1 MIYYGNFYPP
11 PSLERNSGINT
22 KFYKFNLNDSNL
34 DINTLSATN
43 TQESIKNFS
52 YTQIN
57 NSQHSGGVSFD
68 GDLRVPVEVPT
79 IAEKTVTIPG
89 SDGAFIYGYVS
100 IMKSYSNQERVAL
113 PAFAF
118 TNDKFSPGY
127 SFSSTEFGD
136 VIEAVTRFT
145 IIKVSHPDFDVTETI
160 NFNIQMQNADAVA
173 YYLYIW
179 VQK

>member
-1 MIYYGNFYPP
+1 MINLISPL
-11 PSLERNSGINT
+11 LERNSGINI
-22 KFYKFNLNDSNL
+22 KFYKFDIYNSNL
-34 DINTLSATN
+34 SANTLD
-43 TQESIKNFS
+43 FS
-52 YTQIN
+52 YIIN
-57 NSQHSGGVSFD
+57 SNQHSGGTSID
-68 GDLRVPVEVPT
+68 GDSRVPAEVPT

-127 SFSSTEFGD
+127 SFSSTEYGD
-136 VIEAVTRFT
+136 AIEAATRFT

>member
-1 MIYYGNFYPP
+1 MGIFIP
-11 PSLERNSGINT
+11 PSLEGNSGINT

>member
-11 PSLERNSGINT
+11 PLERNSGINT

-43 TQESIKNFS
+43 TQESIKKFS

-57 NSQHSGGVSFD
+57 NSQHSGGASFD
-68 GDLRVPVEVPT
+68 EDLRVPVEVPT

-100 IMKSYSNQERVAL
+100 IMKSYSNRGRVAL

-136 VIEAVTRFT
+136 VIEAMTRFT

>member
-1 MIYYGNFYPP
+1 MSISNVIKFN
-11 PSLERNSGINT
+11 ETGINT

-34 DINTLSATN
+34 DINTRKH
-43 TQESIKNFS
+43 KNFS
-52 YTQIN
+52 YSILTGF
-57 NSQHSGGVSFD
+57 QHSGGTSED
-68 GDLRVPVEVPT
+68 RDPRVPVEIPT
-79 IAEKTVTIPG
+79 IAEKTVTISG
-89 SDGAFIYGYVS
+89 SDGAFIYDYVS
-100 IMKSYSNQERVAL
+100 IMKSYANQERVAL

-136 VIEAVTRFT
+136 AIEAESRFV

-160 NFNIQMQNADAVA
+160 NFDIQMQFADAVA

>member
-1 MIYYGNFYPP
+1 M
-11 PSLERNSGINT
+11 
-22 KFYKFNLNDSNL
+22 
-34 DINTLSATN
+34 
-43 TQESIKNFS
+43 
-52 YTQIN
+52 
-57 NSQHSGGVSFD
+57 
-68 GDLRVPVEVPT
+68 PT

-100 IMKSYSNQERVAL
+100 IMRSYFNQKRVAL

-127 SFSSTEFGD
+127 SFSSTEYGD
-136 VIEAVTRFT
+136 VIEAETRFT

>member
-11 PSLERNSGINT
+11 LERNSGINT
-22 KFYKFNLNDSNL
+22 KFYKFDLNDSNL

-43 TQESIKNFS
+43 TQESTKNYSFITS
-52 YTQIN
+52 IN
-57 NSQHSGGVSFD
+57 NQHSGGENID
-68 GDLRVPVEVPT
+68 GDLRVPAEVPT

-100 IMKSYSNQERVAL
+100 MMKSYSNQKRVAL

-118 TNDKFSPGY
+118 INDKFSPY
-127 SFSSTEFGD
+127 NFSSTEFGD
-136 VIEAVTRFT
+136 VTEAATRFV

-160 NFNIQMQNADAVA
+160 NFNIQIQNASAVA

>member
-1 MIYYGNFYPP
+1 MINLISPP
-11 PSLERNSGINT
+11 LERNSGINI
-22 KFYKFNLNDSNL
+22 KFYKFDIYNSNL
-34 DINTLSATN
+34 SANTLD
-43 TQESIKNFS
+43 IS
-52 YTQIN
+52 YTKDISYTNIN
-57 NSQHSGGVSFD
+57 NNQHSGGTSLD
-68 GDLRVPVEVPT
+68 GDPIVPAEVPT

-127 SFSSTEFGD
+127 SFSSTEYGD
-136 VIEAVTRFT
+136 VIDAATRFT

>member
-1 MIYYGNFYPP
+1 MGIFIPP
-11 PSLERNSGINT
+11 LERNSGINI
-22 KFYKFNLNDSNL
+22 KFYKFD
-34 DINTLSATN
+34 
-43 TQESIKNFS
+43 
-52 YTQIN
+52 IN
-57 NSQHSGGVSFD
+57 NSNLSANTLDFSYIINNDQHSGGTSLD
-68 GDLRVPVEVPT
+68 GDPRVPAEVPT

-127 SFSSTEFGD
+127 SFSSTEYGD
-136 VIEAVTRFT
+136 VIEAETRFT

-160 NFNIQMQNADAVA
+160 NLGAKV
-173 YYLYIW
+173 
-179 VQK
+179 K

>member
-1 MIYYGNFYPP
+1 MGIFIPP
-11 PSLERNSGINT
+11 PLERNSGINT

-68 GDLRVPVEVPT
+68 GDLRAPVEVPT

>member
-1 MIYYGNFYPP
+1 MGIFIPP
-11 PSLERNSGINT
+11 PLERNSGINT

-68 GDLRVPVEVPT
+68 GDLGVPVEVPT

>member
-1 MIYYGNFYPP
+1 MGIFIPP
-11 PSLERNSGINT
+11 PLERNSGINI
-22 KFYKFNLNDSNL
+22 KFYKFDIYNSNL
-34 DINTLSATN
+34 SANTLD
-43 TQESIKNFS
+43 IS
-52 YTQIN
+52 YTKIN
-57 NSQHSGGVSFD
+57 NGQHSGGASLD
-68 GDLRVPVEVPT
+68 GDPRVPTEVPT

-127 SFSSTEFGD
+127 SFSSTEYGD
-136 VIEAVTRFT
+136 VIEAATRFT

>member
-1 MIYYGNFYPP
+1 M
-11 PSLERNSGINT
+11 
-22 KFYKFNLNDSNL
+22 
-34 DINTLSATN
+34 SATN

-68 GDLRVPVEVPT
+68 GDLRAPVEVPT

-100 IMKSYSNQERVAL
+100 ITKSYSKRKRVAL

-136 VIEAVTRFT
+136 AIEAMTRFT

>member
-1 MIYYGNFYPP
+1 M
-11 PSLERNSGINT
+11 
-22 KFYKFNLNDSNL
+22 
-34 DINTLSATN
+34 
-43 TQESIKNFS
+43 
-52 YTQIN
+52 
-57 NSQHSGGVSFD
+57 
-68 GDLRVPVEVPT
+68 PT

-100 IMKSYSNQERVAL
+100 IMKSYSNQKRVAL

-127 SFSSTEFGD
+127 SFSSTEYGD
-136 VIEAVTRFT
+136 AIEDATRFT
-145 IIKVSHPDFDVTETI
+145 IIEVSHPDFDVTETI

>member
-1 MIYYGNFYPP
+1 MINLISP
-11 PSLERNSGINT
+11 LERNSGINI
-22 KFYKFNLNDSNL
+22 KFYKFDIYNSNL
-34 DINTLSATN
+34 SANTLD
-43 TQESIKNFS
+43 IS
-52 YTQIN
+52 YTNIN
-57 NSQHSGGVSFD
+57 NGQHSGGTSLD
-68 GDLRVPVEVPT
+68 GDLRVPAEVPT

-100 IMKSYSNQERVAL
+100 IMKRYSNQERVAL

-127 SFSSTEFGD
+127 SFSSTEYGD
-136 VIEAVTRFT
+136 AIEAETRFT

>member
-11 PSLERNSGINT
+11 LERNSGINT

-43 TQESIKNFS
+43 TQESTKNFS
-52 YTQIN
+52 YSILTGF
-57 NSQHSGGVSFD
+57 QHSGGTSED
-68 GDLRVPVEVPT
+68 GDLRVPAEVPT
-79 IAEKTVTIPG
+79 IAEKTVTISG

-100 IMKSYSNQERVAL
+100 IMKNYSNQERVAL

-136 VIEAVTRFT
+136 AIEAESRFV

-160 NFNIQMQNADAVA
+160 NFDIQMQFADAVA

>member
-1 MIYYGNFYPP
+1 MINLISPP
-11 PSLERNSGINT
+11 LERNSGINT
-22 KFYKFNLNDSNL
+22 KFYKFDISNSNL
-34 DINTLSATN
+34 SANTLDYL
-43 TQESIKNFS
+43 
-52 YTQIN
+52 YTQV
-57 NSQHSGGVSFD
+57 SGVQHSGGVSFD
-68 GDLRVPVEVPT
+68 GDPRVPAEVPT

-127 SFSSTEFGD
+127 SFSSTEYGD
-136 VIEAVTRFT
+136 VIEAATRFT

-160 NFNIQMQNADAVA
+160 NFNIQMQYADAVA
-173 YYLYIW
+173 HYLYIW

>member
-1 MIYYGNFYPP
+1 M
-11 PSLERNSGINT
+11 
-22 KFYKFNLNDSNL
+22 
-34 DINTLSATN
+34 
-43 TQESIKNFS
+43 
-52 YTQIN
+52 
-57 NSQHSGGVSFD
+57 
-68 GDLRVPVEVPT
+68 PT

-100 IMKSYSNQERVAL
+100 IMKSYSNQKRVAL

-127 SFSSTEFGD
+127 NFSSTEYGD
-136 VIEAVTRFT
+136 VIEAETRFT

>member
-1 MIYYGNFYPP
+1 MINLISPP
-11 PSLERNSGINT
+11 LERNSGINI
-22 KFYKFNLNDSNL
+22 KFYKFDIYNSNL
-34 DINTLSATN
+34 SANTLD
-43 TQESIKNFS
+43 FS
-52 YTQIN
+52 YIIN
-57 NSQHSGGVSFD
+57 NNKQHSGGTSID
-68 GDLRVPVEVPT
+68 GDSRVPEVVPT

-100 IMKSYSNQERVAL
+100 IVRSYSNQERVAL
-113 PAFAF
+113 PVFAF

-127 SFSSTEFGD
+127 SFSSTEYGD
-136 VIEAVTRFT
+136 VIEADTRFT

-160 NFNIQMQNADAVA
+160 NFNIQMQSADAVA

>member
-1 MIYYGNFYPP
+1 MINLISPP
-11 PSLERNSGINT
+11 LERNSGINT

-57 NSQHSGGVSFD
+57 NSQHSGGVSYD

-136 VIEAVTRFT
+136 VIEAMTRFT

>member
-1 MIYYGNFYPP
+1 MGIFIPP
-11 PSLERNSGINT
+11 PLERNSGINI
-22 KFYKFNLNDSNL
+22 KFYKFDINNSNL
-34 DINTLSATN
+34 SANTLSALN
-43 TQESIKNFS
+43 TQKIQKKYIYN
-52 YTQIN
+52 IN
-57 NSQHSGGVSFD
+57 NKQHSGGANFEED
-68 GDLRVPVEVPT
+68 PRAPEPVPT

-100 IMKSYSNQERVAL
+100 IMKSYANQKRVAL

-127 SFSSTEFGD
+127 NFSSTEYGD
-136 VIEAVTRFT
+136 AMEVETRFT

>member
-1 MIYYGNFYPP
+1 M
-11 PSLERNSGINT
+11 
-22 KFYKFNLNDSNL
+22 
-34 DINTLSATN
+34 SATN
-43 TQESIKNFS
+43 TQESTKNFS
-52 YTQIN
+52 YSILTGF
-57 NSQHSGGVSFD
+57 QHSGGTSID
-68 GDLRVPVEVPT
+68 GDSRVPEEVPT

-100 IMKSYSNQERVAL
+100 IVHSYSNQDRVAL

-127 SFSSTEFGD
+127 RFSSTEFGD
-136 VIEAVTRFT
+136 AIEAASRFT
-145 IIKVSHPDFDVTETI
+145 IIEVSHPDFDVTETI
-160 NFNIQMQNADAVA
+160 NFDIQMEYADAVA

>member
-1 MIYYGNFYPP
+1 MGIFIPP
-11 PSLERNSGINT
+11 LERNSGINT

-43 TQESIKNFS
+43 TQESTKNFS
-52 YTQIN
+52 YSILTGF
-57 NSQHSGGVSFD
+57 QHSGGTSED
-68 GDLRVPVEVPT
+68 GDLRVPAEVPT
-79 IAEKTVTIPG
+79 IAEKTVTISG

-127 SFSSTEFGD
+127 SFSSTEYGD
-136 VIEAVTRFT
+136 VIEAATRFT

>member
-1 MIYYGNFYPP
+1 M
-11 PSLERNSGINT
+11 
-22 KFYKFNLNDSNL
+22 
-34 DINTLSATN
+34 SATN
-43 TQESIKNFS
+43 TQESTKNFS
-52 YTQIN
+52 YSILTGV
-57 NSQHSGGVSFD
+57 QHSGGASED
-68 GDLRVPVEVPT
+68 GDLTAEVPT

-100 IMKSYSNQERVAL
+100 IMKSYSNQKRVAL

-127 SFSSTEFGD
+127 RFSSTEYGD
-136 VIEAVTRFT
+136 VIEAATRFT

>member
-1 MIYYGNFYPP
+1 M
-11 PSLERNSGINT
+11 
-22 KFYKFNLNDSNL
+22 
-34 DINTLSATN
+34 
-43 TQESIKNFS
+43 
-52 YTQIN
+52 
-57 NSQHSGGVSFD
+57 
-68 GDLRVPVEVPT
+68 PT

-100 IMKSYSNQERVAL
+100 IVKSFSNQKRIAL

-127 SFSSTEFGD
+127 RFSSTEYGD
-136 VIEAVTRFT
+136 VIEAATRFA
-145 IIKVSHPDFDVTETI
+145 IIEVSHPDFDVTETI

>member
-1 MIYYGNFYPP
+1 MVIFIPHP
-11 PSLERNSGINT
+11 LERNSGINT
-22 KFYKFNLNDSNL
+22 KFYKIDISNSDLN
-34 DINTLSATN
+34 INALSATN

-57 NSQHSGGVSFD
+57 NSQHSGGASFD
-68 GDLRVPVEVPT
+68 GDPRVPVEVPT

-89 SDGAFIYGYVS
+89 SDGSFIYGYVS
-100 IMKSYSNQERVAL
+100 IMKSYSNQESVAL

-118 TNDKFSPGY
+118 TNDIFSPGY

-136 VIEAVTRFT
+136 VIEAMTRFT

>member
-1 MIYYGNFYPP
+1 MLLNLMKLG
-11 PSLERNSGINT
+11 ERNSGINT

-43 TQESIKNFS
+43 TQAGF
-52 YTQIN
+52 
-57 NSQHSGGVSFD
+57 QHSGGTSED
-68 GDLRVPVEVPT
+68 GDLRVPALVPT

-100 IMKSYSNQERVAL
+100 IIKSYSNQERVAL

-127 SFSSTEFGD
+127 SFSSTEYGD
-136 VIEAVTRFT
+136 VIEAATRFT

>member
-1 MIYYGNFYPP
+1 M
-11 PSLERNSGINT
+11 
-22 KFYKFNLNDSNL
+22 
-34 DINTLSATN
+34 SATN

-57 NSQHSGGVSFD
+57 NSQHSGGASFD
-68 GDLRVPVEVPT
+68 GDLRVPAEVST

-100 IMKSYSNQERVAL
+100 IMKSYFNQVNQERVAL

-136 VIEAVTRFT
+136 VIEAETRFT
-145 IIKVSHPDFDVTETI
+145 IIEVSHPDFDVTETI

>member
-1 MIYYGNFYPP
+1 M
-11 PSLERNSGINT
+11 
-22 KFYKFNLNDSNL
+22 
-34 DINTLSATN
+34 
-43 TQESIKNFS
+43 
-52 YTQIN
+52 
-57 NSQHSGGVSFD
+57 
-68 GDLRVPVEVPT
+68 PT
-79 IAEKTVTIPG
+79 IAKKTVTISG

-136 VIEAVTRFT
+136 AIEAESRFV

-160 NFNIQMQNADAVA
+160 NFDIQMQFADAVA